1 MTDICSSRY
10 PNMDY
15 RKRKN
20 INKVIYSRPFLLVF
34 FMITAFFVYT
44 VVSIAPKV
52 IETKKNKNMVKA
64 EFENF
69 TNQEEKLKLETERTQ
84 SKEGIEE
91 NLREKFRV
99 AKEGEGLI
107 IISDEEIKEVVKY
120 EGKKGFLYF
129 FKNLFR

>member
-1 MTDICSSRY
+1 
-10 PNMDY
+10 
-15 RKRKN
+15 
-20 INKVIYSRPFLLVF
+20 
-34 FMITAFFVYT
+34 MITAFFVYT

>member
-1 MTDICSSRY
+1 
-10 PNMDY
+10 MDF
-15 RKRKN
+15 RKKQK
-20 INKVIYSRPFLLVF
+20 INKFLYSRVFLLIF
-34 FMITAFFVYT
+34 FIITAFFVYT